1 MEVAAELKRQIRAAV
16 NLTASLGVARGKM
29 LAKIASD
36 RSKPDGLLAVA
47 EGREAEFLAGLPVSA
62 LWALAAPATQAM
74 ITRQVGPQVQGRI
87 QGALMSLT
95 SVAGIVGPML
105 FANVF
110 ALFVGSHAPAHLP
123 GAPWFVAAL
132 LLACAWGVGWRYAR
146 VANPS

>member
-1 MEVAAELKRQIRAAV
+1 VKA
-16 NLTASLGVARGKM
+16 LGERRTLLLG
-29 LAKIASD
+29 LACGVVGFTIY
-36 RSKPDGLLAVA
+36 GLADSGWLFV
-47 EGREAEFLAGLPVSA
+47 AGLPVSA

-146 VANPS
+146 VATPS